1 MIFGIRLRTL
11 ARICF
16 VAGIIIVVVGSLSPQ
31 PTPLLFRSSDKLVHI
46 FAYAVLGAAGAIGYP
61 KRSMTAILIGGLTAL
76 GAAIEIAQLYV
87 PGRDGA
93 LLDVAANALGSAL
106 GVAGGRWLKRPPE

>member
-1 MIFGIRLRTL
+1 MQLRTL

-16 VAGIIIVVVGSLSPQ
+16 AAGIVVVIAGSLSPQ
-31 PTPLLFRSSDKLVHI
+31 STPQLFHSSDKLIHI
-46 FAYAVLGAAGAIGYP
+46 LAYALLGVAGAIGYP
-61 KRSMTAILIGGLTAL
+61 KRSMTPLLIGGLTAL
-76 GAAIEIAQLYV
+76 GGAIEIAQIFV

-106 GVAGGRWLKRPPE
+106 GVAGGRWLKRRRE

>member
-1 MIFGIRLRTL
+1 MIFGIQLRTL

-16 VAGIIIVVVGSLSPQ
+16 VAGIVIVVVGSLSPQ
-31 PTPLLFRSSDKLVHI
+31 PTPQLFHSSDKLVHI
-46 FAYAVLGAAGAIGYP
+46 FAYAALGVAGAIGYP
-61 KRSMTAILIGGLTAL
+61 KRSMTILLIGGLTTM
-76 GAAIEIAQLYV
+76 GGAIEIAQIYV

-106 GVAGGRWLKRPPE
+106 GVAGGRWLKRRPK